1 MLAKFYV
8 RDAIEPRNYKVT
20 YKDDGFYRTL
30 KRRVAKRLETVDKS
44 VQWKSKLVLDLDV
57 AFIFLTAILA
67 IRFENVFLKIA
78 MVLSS
83 GLLMGWLNT
92 ISHNFI
98 HQPNNWRMYTANLVL
113 TGWRDWRVYHG
124 LVRLATA

>member
-20 YKDDGFYRTL
+20 YEDDGFYRTL
-30 KRRVAKRLETVDKS
+30 KRRVAKKLETVDKS

-57 AFIFLTAILA
+57 VFIFLTAILA

-78 MVLSS
+78 MVLLS
-83 GLLMGWLNT
+83 GLLMSWLNT

-124 LVRLATA
+124 LVRLTTA